1 MKVCAFPGTPPLPT
15 PPVAPLVSGSYIV
28 NVTESP
34 LLPAAP
40 GVPPA
45 AGVRGRRGGG
55 WVWLAMGVTSPT
67 VVDGEDDE
75 YADGVGVEPTAAE
88 AWPWK
93 SRRLGWCCRRAS
105 GDGV

>member
-1 MKVCAFPGTPPLPT
+1 M
-15 PPVAPLVSGSYIV
+15 
-28 NVTESP
+28 
-34 LLPAAP
+34 
-40 GVPPA
+40 
-45 AGVRGRRGGG
+45 
-55 WVWLAMGVTSPT
+55 AMGVTSPT

-88 AWPWK
+88 ALPWK